1 MNVWDWVF
9 PLQGSP
15 EAALTCCGIKEIF
28 CIHDFMTGQEYHY
41 ACCLLS
47 PCQKHSDS
55 YNQIFFA
62 QQSGQYKLKP
72 KGSIR
77 VGFRCLYPICVIAY
91 LLMWLT
97 LITITTGMCLMNVYE
112 FVKVRPAPQF
122 FVIKEETGGSE
133 YFSFHLFPHLN
144 AIFQPTISKSFS
156 NF

>member
-1 MNVWDWVF
+1 
-9 PLQGSP
+9 
-15 EAALTCCGIKEIF
+15 
-28 CIHDFMTGQEYHY
+28 MTGQEYHY
-41 ACCLLS
+41 ACCLSS
-47 PCQKHSDS
+47 PCQKQSDS
-55 YNQIFFA
+55 CNQIFFA

-77 VGFRCLYPICVIAY
+77 VGFRCLYPACVIAY